1 MGTQT
6 QQALTT
12 LAPIP
17 RTGQPA
23 GPREG
28 AGDYENSHIQP
39 PVETPAAAEEASSH
53 QITDPPPPPP
63 PEVRQETIRNSQ
75 TLENP
80 LGVITTGEQEAQTPV
95 QREIDRVE
103 GGPETTAAAQPRSV
117 ASGHLVITSSL
128 GRNLQSKGIGQEV
141 RVKSISGA
149 RIEQVEESI
158 KAAEVQY
165 STITILVGSNNVS
178 NKESAE
184 SCMGKFDS
192 LIQSTRQKQPQANIQ
207 ICRIPPRLKQ
217 PHPNHNHKVGKL
229 NYLISRKCESTNGL
243 HFIDLKIPSHQECF
257 HGDGVHLSQRGTAR
271 LAIVIKFTMHDQSSN
286 QQPRRNGNRN
296 TASRF
301 TPGPNTTSTTAAN
314 SLHNSTDPLQGT
326 NFWVQPER
334 NINMVERYTTS
345 NTWVLYQ
352 WSETSRDANQWC
364 GNHNSPSPRF
374 APGPTSMNFAQNGP
388 NRQQGDYRNQWGHTN
403 VAEARDDHFYSRD
416 CWVKPAVGIWW
427 TITCICQTVAHI
439 RWTDHMTIT
448 TGDGTAGRD
457 KRTTHGS
464 KIKHTPSKTL
474 GSYQR

>member
-39 PVETPAAAEEASSH
+39 PVETPVAAEEASSH
-53 QITDPPPPPP
+53 QTTDPTHPT
-63 PEVRQETIRNSQ
+63 EVRQETIRNSQ
-75 TLENP
+75 ILENP
-80 LGVITTGEQEAQTPV
+80 LAVITTGEQEAQTPPV

-128 GRNLQSKGIGQEV
+128 GRNLQSKGIGQGV

-192 LIQSTRQKQPQANIQ
+192 LIQSTRQTQPKPTYRSAVYRRGWNNHIQ
-207 ICRIPPRLKQ
+207 
-217 PHPNHNHKVGKL
+217 
-229 NYLISRKCESTNGL
+229 T
-243 HFIDLKIPSHQECF
+243 
-257 HGDGVHLSQRGTAR
+257 
-271 LAIVIKFTMHDQSSN
+271 
-286 QQPRRNGNRN
+286 
-296 TASRF
+296 
-301 TPGPNTTSTTAAN
+301 
-314 SLHNSTDPLQGT
+314 
-326 NFWVQPER
+326 
-334 NINMVERYTTS
+334 
-345 NTWVLYQ
+345 
-352 WSETSRDANQWC
+352 
-364 GNHNSPSPRF
+364 
-374 APGPTSMNFAQNGP
+374 
-388 NRQQGDYRNQWGHTN
+388 
-403 VAEARDDHFYSRD
+403 
-416 CWVKPAVGIWW
+416 
-427 TITCICQTVAHI
+427 TITKLENWMTWSAENVRAQTGYTSLI
-439 RWTDHMTIT
+439 
-448 TGDGTAGRD
+448 
-457 KRTTHGS
+457 
-464 KIKHTPSKTL
+464 
-474 GSYQR
+474 